1 MAGTMIHPD
10 TAQDIIKTCITHEP
24 EAEKI
29 LLERSLGR
37 ILAYT
42 VCSPLDSPPFDKSA
56 MDGYAVSAADN
67 SPSYKIL
74 ETIAAGDKPTM
85 TVSAGECC
93 KIMTGAMMPAGA
105 DKVIRVEYTE
115 ERDGF
120 MVPVREEPQHNV
132 IKKAENLRAGD
143 PVLSPRALK
152 AQDIGILASLGL
164 DRVDVAVPP
173 LVGIITTGSELRNP
187 GEKLGS
193 GEIYNSNGPQLCS
206 QVVSAHCPFKYY
218 GVVED
223 DPASL
228 SGIVKRASEEC
239 NVIILSGGVSMG
251 EFDFVPEALTDN
263 SFRIDF
269 HMVAVKPGKPTLFAR
284 KGEQYAFGLPGNPV
298 STFIIFE
305 VFVKTLLYRMMGIKN
320 EPAYIKAILAEEIKR
335 RDSERVEF
343 RPVRMEGNRVYPL
356 PYYGSSHLN
365 ALASAAG
372 LIRIEQDV
380 NFLEKG
386 TGVDVRQI

>member
-10 TAQDIIKTCITHEP
+10 TALDIIKTCITHEP
-24 EAEKI
+24 EVEKVP
-29 LLERSLGR
+29 LDRALGR
-37 ILAYT
+37 ILAHA

-56 MDGYAVSAADN
+56 MDGYAVSAAD
-67 SPSYKIL
+67 SSLSYKIL
-74 ETIAAGDKPTM
+74 ETIAAGDKPAG
-85 TVSAGECC
+85 TVDAGECC
-93 KIMTGAMMPAGA
+93 KIMTGAMMPVGA

-115 ERDGF
+115 EREGNMF
-120 MVPVREEPQHNV
+120 PVREEPQHNV
-132 IKKAENLRAGD
+132 IKKAENLRTGD

-164 DRVDVAVPP
+164 ERVDVAVPP

-187 GEKLGS
+187 GEKLGP
-193 GEIYNSNGPQLCS
+193 GEIFNSNGPQLCS

-251 EFDFVPEALTDN
+251 EFDFVPEVLADKG
-263 SFRIDF
+263 FRIYF

-284 KGEQYAFGLPGNPV
+284 KGEQYVFGLPGNPV

-320 EPAYIKAILAEEIKR
+320 EPAHIKAILAEEIKR
-335 RDSERVEF
+335 RDAGRVEF
-343 RPVRMEGNRVYPL
+343 RPVRLEENRAYPL
-356 PYYGSSHLN
+356 PYHGSSHLN
-365 ALASAAG
+365 ALASADG
-372 LIRIEQDV
+372 LIRIEQEV